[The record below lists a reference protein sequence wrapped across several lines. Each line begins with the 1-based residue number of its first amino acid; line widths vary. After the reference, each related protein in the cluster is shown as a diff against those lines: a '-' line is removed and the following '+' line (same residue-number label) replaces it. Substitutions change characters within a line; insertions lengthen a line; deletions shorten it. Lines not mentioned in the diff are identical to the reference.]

1 MKNFIVLILL
11 IVSSTALSQA
21 PTANFTVSDNAIC
34 EGECIEI
41 TNNSSDNS
49 LSHSWTFNGGTPATY
64 SGENPG
70 SVCFQTA
77 GSHVITLTVT
87 NTFGTNTYPV
97 TINVGAIPSVTATIS
112 DTLNGAYVEIPD
124 TTIHMF
130 QEAYLYAEGTPAGGT
145 LTWYPNGVVN
155 DAIQGASGDSL
166 VVKPFYD
173 TYYVVTYTTANGCK
187 SSDTVFV
194 GVIFTDSVKVS
205 LPNSFSPN
213 ADGENDYFRVLTNV
227 DKDQNF
233 KNGFYEGGA
242 IVEVDFRIYDR
253 FGHQV
258 FRTINPH
265 EGWDGT
271 DGGKPVNSG
280 TYAYLLNYRRIDGK
294 SGELKGNVTLFR

>member
-1 MKNFIVLILL
+1 MRSFIVFILL
-11 IVSSTALSQA
+11 LVTGAVYSQA

-34 EGECIEI
+34 AGECIEI

-49 LSHSWTFNGGTPATY
+49 LSHSWTFTGGTPATY

-70 SVCFQTA
+70 SVCYPTA
-77 GSHVITLTVT
+77 GTFNIVLTVT
-87 NTFGTNTYPV
+87 NTFGTNSYNT
-97 TINVGAIPSVTATIS
+97 TINVGEIPEVSATIS
-112 DTLNGAYVEIPD
+112 DTLNGVYVEIPD
-124 TTIHMF
+124 TTIHMY
-130 QEAYLYAEGTPAGGT
+130 QEAYLYAEGTPAGGS
-145 LTWYPNGVVN
+145 LSWFPNGVIA
-155 DAIQGASGDSL
+155 DEIQGASGDSL

-187 SSDTVFV
+187 ASDTVFV
-194 GVIFTDSVKVS
+194 GVIFTDSVKVA

-213 ADGENDYFRVLTNV
+213 NDGENDYFRLLTNV
-227 DKDQNF
+227 DRDQNF

-242 IVEVDFRIYDR
+242 IVEIDFRIYDR

-271 DGGKPVNSG
+271 DQGKPVNSG
-280 TYAYLLNYRRIDGK
+280 TYTYLLNYRRIDGK